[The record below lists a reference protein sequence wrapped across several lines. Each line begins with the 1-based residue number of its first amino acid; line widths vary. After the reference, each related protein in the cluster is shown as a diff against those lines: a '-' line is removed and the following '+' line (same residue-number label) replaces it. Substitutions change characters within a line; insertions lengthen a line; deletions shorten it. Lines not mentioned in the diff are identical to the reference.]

1 MADFIF
7 SLNATLPIFLI
18 MVLGWFLMRIGLF
31 TKEFN
36 RVADKYVFKVALPVL
51 LFKDIATA
59 DIRSDFNLTFVLFC
73 MITTTIMFLAIW
85 GLSYVFIKDKTQV
98 GAFAQASA
106 RGSAAVLGIAFI
118 NNIYGNSGMAPLMI
132 VSAVPLYNILSVIIL
147 TFSADMGKDA
157 KKDKLP
163 DDLSDK
169 IHKRNVGEIKS
180 GISKSAGDIETNS
193 TDTQKEVRNSKGSNI
208 KKACINVVKNPIII
222 GIFLGLPFSIFGI
235 SIPAIPLKAVTSIAQ
250 TATPIALL
258 VVGAGFEGAKAI
270 KKIKLTSIATFIKLV
285 LLPLIFFP
293 FAIAFGFRGSELVA
307 ILIMLGSPTTV
318 TCYIMAKNMGND
330 EVLSSSI
337 VVMATL
343 LSSVTLTGWIFV
355 LKVMGLI

>member
-1 MADFIF
+1 MRIRIIMADFIF

-36 RVADKYVFKVALPVL
+36 KVADKYVFKVSLPVL

-85 GLSYVFIKDKTQV
+85 GLSYIFIKDKTQV

-147 TFSADMGKDA
+147 TFSADMGKEA
-157 KKDKLP
+157 QKNKLT
-163 DDLSDK
+163 D
-169 IHKRNVGEIKS
+169 NVS
-180 GISKSAGDIETNS
+180 
-193 TDTQKEVRNSKGSNI
+193 NSKGSNI

-235 SIPAIPLKAVTSIAQ
+235 SIPPIPLKAVTSIAQ

-270 KKIKLTSIATFIKLV
+270 KKIKLTAVATFIKLV

-307 ILIMLGSPTTV
+307 ILVMLGSPTTV

>member
-1 MADFIF
+1 MRIRIIMADFIF

-31 TKEFN
+31 NKEFN
-36 RVADKYVFKVALPVL
+36 KVADKYVFKVALPVL

-85 GLSYVFIKDKTQV
+85 GLSYIFIKDKTQV

-147 TFSADMGKDA
+147 TFSADMGESV
-157 KKDKLP
+157 DK
-163 DDLSDK
+163 
-169 IHKRNVGEIKS
+169 G
-180 GISKSAGDIETNS
+180 A
-193 TDTQKEVRNSKGSNI
+193 NI
-208 KKACINVVKNPIII
+208 RKACLNVIKNPIII
-222 GIFLGLPFSIFGI
+222 GIFLGLPFSILGI
-235 SIPAIPLKAVTSIAQ
+235 SIPQIPLKAVTSIAQ
-250 TATPIALL
+250 TATPVALL
-258 VVGAGFEGAKAI
+258 VVGASFEGAKAI
-270 KKIKLTSIATFIKLV
+270 KKLKLTSIATFIKLV

-307 ILIMLGSPTTV
+307 ILVMLGSPTTV

>member
-1 MADFIF
+1 M
-7 SLNATLPIFLI
+7 
-18 MVLGWFLMRIGLF
+18 
-31 TKEFN
+31 K
-36 RVADKYVFKVALPVL
+36 
-51 LFKDIATA
+51 
-59 DIRSDFNLTFVLFC
+59 SDL
-73 MITTTIMFLAIW
+73 
-85 GLSYVFIKDKTQV
+85 KDKTQV

-147 TFSADMGKDA
+147 TFSADMGKEA
-157 KKDKLP
+157 QKNKLT
-163 DDLSDK
+163 D
-169 IHKRNVGEIKS
+169 NVS
-180 GISKSAGDIETNS
+180 
-193 TDTQKEVRNSKGSNI
+193 NSKGSNI

-235 SIPAIPLKAVTSIAQ
+235 SIPPIPLKAVTSIAQ

-270 KKIKLTSIATFIKLV
+270 KKIKLTAIATFIKLV

-318 TCYIMAKNMGND
+318 TCYIMARNMEND

>member
-1 MADFIF
+1 MEMRIIMADFIF

-36 RVADKYVFKVALPVL
+36 KVADKYVFKVALPVL

-85 GLSYVFIKDKTQV
+85 GLSYIFIKDKTQV
-98 GAFAQASA
+98 GAFTQASA

-147 TFSADMGKDA
+147 TFSADMGKEA
-157 KKDKLP
+157 EK
-163 DDLSDK
+163 
-169 IHKRNVGEIKS
+169 KS
-180 GISKSAGDIETNS
+180 GISGIDRGIKANSADVL
-193 TDTQKEVRNSKGSNI
+193 KKARNSKGSNI

-235 SIPAIPLKAVTSIAQ
+235 NIPAIPLKTVTSIAQ

-258 VVGAGFEGAKAI
+258 VVGAGFEGAKAV
-270 KKIKLTSIATFIKLV
+270 KKIRLTSIAAFIKLV
-285 LLPLIFFP
+285 LLPLVFFP

-307 ILIMLGSPTTV
+307 ILVMLGSPTTV

>member
-36 RVADKYVFKVALPVL
+36 KVADKYVFKVALPVL

-85 GLSYVFIKDKTQV
+85 GLSYIFIKDKTQV

-147 TFSADMGKDA
+147 MFSADMGKEA
-157 KKDKLP
+157 QKNKLT
-163 DDLSDK
+163 D
-169 IHKRNVGEIKS
+169 NVS
-180 GISKSAGDIETNS
+180 
-193 TDTQKEVRNSKGSNI
+193 NSKGSNI

-235 SIPAIPLKAVTSIAQ
+235 SIPPIPLKAVTSIAQ

-270 KKIKLTSIATFIKLV
+270 KKIKLTAVATFIKLV

>member
-1 MADFIF
+1 MRIRIIMADFIF

-36 RVADKYVFKVALPVL
+36 KVADKYVFKVALPVL

-85 GLSYVFIKDKTQV
+85 GLSYIFIKDKTQV

-147 TFSADMGKDA
+147 TFSTDMGKEA
-157 KKDKLP
+157 QKNKLT
-163 DDLSDK
+163 D
-169 IHKRNVGEIKS
+169 NVS
-180 GISKSAGDIETNS
+180 
-193 TDTQKEVRNSKGSNI
+193 NSKGSNI

-235 SIPAIPLKAVTSIAQ
+235 SIPPIPLKAVTSIAQ

-270 KKIKLTSIATFIKLV
+270 KKIKLTAVATFIKLV

-307 ILIMLGSPTTV
+307 ILVMLGSPTTV

>member
-147 TFSADMGKDA
+147 TFSADMGRNTE
-157 KKDKLP
+157 KDKLP

-180 GISKSAGDIETNS
+180 GISKNAGDIETNS